1 MKRYKL
7 LKDLPTF
14 KAGEEFF
21 ISKSGNLIAG
31 TPSNPKQ
38 ITVET
43 LYGIP
48 KKIDLMA
55 YANETLEEFPNILT
69 DWFEEINNSN
79 EYYYA
84 TDTGYVG
91 YVKDRNEEPN
101 NFLHRLEVENTFDTK
116 KEAEKYLEYLK
127 AKAIIK
133 QDAKGFEPDWSDTDE
148 LKYYGYWDCN
158 VNKVDYGYTYTDRT
172 SEIHFQY
179 IKDIEKSFKKH
190 PEEWKTYLTY
200 EG

>member
-7 LKDLPTF
+7 LKDLPF
-14 KAGEEFF
+14 AKAGEIFDDQYED
-21 ISKSGNLIAG
+21 G
-31 TPSNPKQ
+31 
-38 ITVET
+38 
-43 LYGIP
+43 
-48 KKIDLMA
+48 
-55 YANETLEEFPNILT
+55 ILT
-69 DWFEEINNSN
+69 FYHQNRTIDIYKTDIENFEEWFEEVRAFGD
-79 EYYYA
+79 YYYVI
-84 TDTGYVG
+84 DVGHVG
-91 YVKDRNEEPN
+91 YLEDGSYRPNDTLGRVKIGNIFETRE
-101 NFLHRLEVENTFDTK
+101 K
-116 KEAEKYLEYLK
+116 AEKYLEYLK

-179 IKDIEKSFKKH
+179 IKDIERSFKKH

-200 EG
+200 EQ

>member
-7 LKDLPTF
+7 LKDSPF
-14 KAGEEFF
+14 AKAGEIFEVKTEIQDGAVQAVFT
-21 ISKSGNLIAG
+21 SERYKN
-31 TPSNPKQ
+31 T
-38 ITVET
+38 
-43 LYGIP
+43 
-48 KKIDLMA
+48 KIWTNGMD
-55 YANETLEEFPNILT
+55 PN
-69 DWFEEINNSN
+69 DFDEWFEEVRTFGQ
-79 EYYYA
+79 YYYV
-84 TDTGYVG
+84 TDAGSIGYIKEG
-91 YVKDRNEEPN
+91 SEEPN
-101 NFLHRLEVENTFDTK
+101 NTLWRMEIGNIFETK
-116 KEAEKYLEYLK
+116 EEAERHIKYLR

-133 QDAKGFEPDWSDTDE
+133 QDAKGFEPDWSGTDE

-200 EG
+200 EQ